1 MTGDTPAAETG
12 VPSGVSSACRIV
24 ARAVLPAIA
33 FAMWLAGAAAAN
45 AQASRFARITG
56 IVIDSLHETPLANA
70 DVVIDGTNR
79 SARTDTTG
87 NFVIDSVPAGAVR
100 IGVFHPLL
108 DSVGVSIASPPIM
121 ARAGDS
127 LLVTLATPS
136 TATIAARACQNVP
149 SETGALATA
158 QTTGAGV
165 VVGRILDADTD
176 EPVRNVQVSFIW
188 VELAASKKTGFHQFR
203 HVRTATTGASGVF
216 HLCHLP
222 LTADGSLDALRRDG
236 GAAAAAEPIS
246 RSLSPRAL
254 LSLVTMHLPPLAEPT
269 IASLA
274 ATAVVAEVTI
284 PASAPGTTP
293 TAPAPDTRAAGIST
307 VPTTTPAPA
316 AAGPPARRYATGSAI
331 LNGQVFNIQGQALA
345 QASVFV
351 KGAADSAHTDATGR
365 FTLHNL
371 PSGTRSLVVRSV
383 GYEPVERPVE
393 LTSRAPG
400 SVVVSFTQ
408 TAMPAL
414 APVVVTARLD
424 EGLRKIGFEARKR
437 SGMGTFWT
445 LPDIEKQKAYEFHD
459 LFGTFPGVRVDYNEQ
474 GQASLVATRG
484 EYACIGQNP
493 QGQSTVGSNCGP
505 CIAYVIDGHPFL
517 ESQEGELDEYIR
529 PNDVGAIEI
538 YQESEVPHSL
548 AGTHGDCI
556 NIVIWT
562 KARLGV

>member
-1 MTGDTPAAETG
+1 MLAG
-12 VPSGVSSACRIV
+12 SGVVRAQDSSGAHAGV
-24 ARAVLPAIA
+24 AQ
-33 FAMWLAGAAAAN
+33 G
-45 AQASRFARITG
+45 SRFARISG

-79 SARTDTTG
+79 SARTDASG
-87 NFVIDSVPAGAVR
+87 DFRIDSVPSGAIR

-121 ARAGDS
+121 ARPGDS
-127 LLVTLATPS
+127 LLITLATPS
-136 TATIAARACQNVP
+136 SATIAARACQNVP

-158 QTTGAGV
+158 QSTGPGV
-165 VVGRILDADTD
+165 IVGRILDADTD

-188 VELAASKKTGFHQFR
+188 VQLDASKKTGFHQFR
-203 HVRTATTGASGVF
+203 HVRLVTTGASGIF
-216 HLCHLP
+216 QLCHVP
-222 LTADGSLDALRRDG
+222 LSVDGSLEAVRRDG

-254 LSLVTMHLPPLAEPT
+254 LSLVTMHVPPLVTPT

-274 ATAVVAEVTI
+274 ATAVVTEVTVPALAPGASP
-284 PASAPGTTP
+284 PASPPAGSSAVRSKTP
-293 TAPAPDTRAAGIST
+293 VTAVASPA
-307 VPTTTPAPA
+307 
-316 AAGPPARRYATGSAI
+316 ARRYATGSAV
-331 LNGQVFNIQGQALA
+331 LNGQVFNIQGQAVA

-351 KGAADSAHTDATGR
+351 KGAVDSALTDATGK

-383 GYEPVERPVE
+383 GYEPVVRPVE
-393 LTSRAPG
+393 LTSRAPA
-400 SVVVSFTQ
+400 SVVVSFNQ
-408 TAMPAL
+408 TAMPTL

-424 EGLRKIGFEARKR
+424 EGLRKVGFEARKHF
-437 SGMGTFWT
+437 GMGTFWT

-459 LFGTFPGVRVDYNEQ
+459 LFGTFPGLKVDYNEQ
-474 GQASLVATRG
+474 GQASLMATRG

-505 CIAYVIDGHPFL
+505 CVAYVIDGHPFL
-517 ESQEGELDEYIR
+517 ESQEGELDEYVR

-538 YQESEVPHSL
+538 YQETEVPHSL
-548 AGTHGDCI
+548 AGTHSDCI